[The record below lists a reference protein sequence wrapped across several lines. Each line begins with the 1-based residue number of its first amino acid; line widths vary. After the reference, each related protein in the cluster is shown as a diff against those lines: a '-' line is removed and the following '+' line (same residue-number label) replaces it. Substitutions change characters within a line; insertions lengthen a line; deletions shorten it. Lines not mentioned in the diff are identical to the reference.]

1 MAPKFISMSDEAIL
15 LINGPLVFLN
25 IIANI
30 FYIYCLIFSRQ
41 RLKQPLLT
49 LLGLLVWCSVVYCTS
64 LIATYVTLHK
74 ETRLKAFL
82 VPWMIVQYYAHNS
95 MTCYAWLNFYYY
107 IQIVPAQRSLWIW
120 MKKNIRSVIYVALA
134 VDTILLLFNS
144 TVGIVS
150 SLLRRTTYINDT
162 WTGHVNHELHVT
174 NIVSV
179 INLRLYIVFC
189 LCVMMVS
196 SFSTV
201 CYLHRHMKSM
211 AQSSSKFT
219 SPRIQSQRRVTI
231 TGILQG
237 VFYLLYD
244 SFYLLCFFTWMFPS
258 HFVLS
263 SWIFIT
269 ATSLYISGTTVN
281 LGIGQAI
288 FRQRAVD
295 VWKAIKALFGH
306 FVSTLVNETIQF
318 KKKKHFQS
326 FNSFML
332 LLTKIVLFNAAVGRN
347 LRSDKIKIELFGHKT
362 RTNTEHH

>member
-74 ETRLKAFL
+74 ETRFEAFL

-144 TVGIVS
+144 TVDIVEA
-150 SLLRRTTYINDT
+150 LLLSPFDLYLTFNNDT
-162 WTGHVNHELHVT
+162 WTGHFNDELHVT
-174 NIVSV
+174 SLVSFF
-179 INLRLYIVFC
+179 ILRLYIIFC

-244 SFYLLCFFTWMFPS
+244 SFYLIDSFTWLFSS
-258 HFVLS
+258 HFYFS
-263 SWIFIT
+263 AWITFT
-269 ATSLYISGTTVN
+269 ATSTVETGTLDV
-281 LGIGQAI
+281 GI
-288 FRQRAVD
+288 
-295 VWKAIKALFGH
+295 LFGI
-306 FVSTLVNETIQF
+306 FNALMRYFCLNLEIKSSLRFIFFDDCMELLNYMSNCKET
-318 KKKKHFQS
+318 
-326 FNSFML
+326 
-332 LLTKIVLFNAAVGRN
+332 TKIQSHKYLF
-347 LRSDKIKIELFGHKT
+347 
-362 RTNTEHH
+362 